1 MINKDLYK
9 KAYKEVTEILRYI
22 PKEEFDKIPPYII
35 TNMNKEK
42 DNDYNYQITHFDDF
56 ENQEMLTETKTIL
69 AVLYR
74 DYWATDYQRER
85 IIAKEKY
92 DINLLEEQK
101 KQEYK
106 TEELFKNRRKTE
118 NINENT
124 EVEEK
129 ALVEIKKQNFFVKL
143 ILKIKKIITKS

>member
-1 MINKDLYK
+1 MINRNLYK

-22 PKEEFDKIPPYII
+22 PKEEFDKIPSYII
-35 TNMNKEK
+35 TNMDKEK

-74 DYWATDYQRER
+74 DYWATDYQKER

-92 DINLLEEQK
+92 DMNLLEEQK
-101 KQEYK
+101 KEQYK
-106 TEELFKNRRKTE
+106 TEDLFKNRRKIQNT
-118 NINENT
+118 NENT
-124 EVEEK
+124 DVEEK

-143 ILKIKKIITKS
+143 ILKIKKIVTKS

>member
-74 DYWATDYQRER
+74 DYWATDYQKER

-92 DINLLEEQK
+92 DMNLLEEQK
-101 KQEYK
+101 KEQYK
-106 TEELFKNRRKTE
+106 TEDLFKNRRKTQ
-118 NINENT
+118 NTNEST
-124 EVEEK
+124 DVEEK

-143 ILKIKKIITKS
+143 ILKIKKIVTKS

>member
-106 TEELFKNRRKTE
+106 TEDLFKNRRKTE

-129 ALVEIKKQNFFVKL
+129 ELVEIKKQNFFVKL

>member
-1 MINKDLYK
+1 MINRNLYK

-22 PKEEFDKIPPYII
+22 PKEEFDKIPSYII
-35 TNMNKEK
+35 TNMDKEK

-74 DYWATDYQRER
+74 DYWATDYQKER

-92 DINLLEEQK
+92 DMNLLEEQK
-101 KQEYK
+101 KEQYK
-106 TEELFKNRRKTE
+106 TEDLFKNRRKTQ
-118 NINENT
+118 NTNEST
-124 EVEEK
+124 DVEEK

-143 ILKIKKIITKS
+143 ILKIKKIVTKS

>member
-1 MINKDLYK
+1 MINRNLYK

-22 PKEEFDKIPPYII
+22 PKEEFDKIPSYII
-35 TNMNKEK
+35 PNMDKEK

-74 DYWATDYQRER
+74 DYWATDYQKER

-92 DINLLEEQK
+92 DMNLLEEQK
-101 KQEYK
+101 KEQYK
-106 TEELFKNRRKTE
+106 TEDLFKNRK
-118 NINENT
+118 
-124 EVEEK
+124 
-129 ALVEIKKQNFFVKL
+129 
-143 ILKIKKIITKS
+143 

>member
-106 TEELFKNRRKTE
+106 TEDLFKNRRKTE

-143 ILKIKKIITKS
+143 ILKIKKIITNS

>member
-74 DYWATDYQRER
+74 DYWETDYQRER

-106 TEELFKNRRKTE
+106 TEDLFKNRRKTE

>member
-106 TEELFKNRRKTE
+106 TEDLFKNRRKTE